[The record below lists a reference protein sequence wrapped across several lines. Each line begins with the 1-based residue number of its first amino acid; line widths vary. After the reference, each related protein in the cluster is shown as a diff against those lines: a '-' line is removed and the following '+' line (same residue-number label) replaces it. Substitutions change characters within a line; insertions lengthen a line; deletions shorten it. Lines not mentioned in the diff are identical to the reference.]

1 MTSVQE
7 RYLKHTLGL
16 NASLLYFVASVR
28 VIIFFFF
35 FKEISNILEHLGSN
49 IKRSSIEFNL
59 KLKDYAT
66 YSPNGQLMC
75 CYGGCSNLSLT
86 DVVENL
92 VKFNFKIYFFKY
104 N

>member
-28 VIIFFFF
+28 VIRFFF
-35 FKEISNILEHLGSN
+35 FKEISNILEHLASH
-49 IKRSSIEFNL
+49 IKSSIEFNL